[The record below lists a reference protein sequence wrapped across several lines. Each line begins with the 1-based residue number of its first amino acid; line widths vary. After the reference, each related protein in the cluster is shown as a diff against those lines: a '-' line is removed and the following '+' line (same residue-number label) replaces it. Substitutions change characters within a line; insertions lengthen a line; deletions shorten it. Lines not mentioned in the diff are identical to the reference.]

1 MQGKFE
7 ENPME
12 NPEERG
18 QQTFA
23 FHLSAQSSAVLA
35 HPDELVKDWQNV
47 TRSKCDKKGHM
58 ADIKQTEEK

>member
-1 MQGKFE
+1 VDVVSRGFGWKMQGKFE

-18 QQTFA
+18 EQTFA

-35 HPDELVKDWQNV
+35 HPDELVKD
-47 TRSKCDKKGHM
+47 
-58 ADIKQTEEK
+58 